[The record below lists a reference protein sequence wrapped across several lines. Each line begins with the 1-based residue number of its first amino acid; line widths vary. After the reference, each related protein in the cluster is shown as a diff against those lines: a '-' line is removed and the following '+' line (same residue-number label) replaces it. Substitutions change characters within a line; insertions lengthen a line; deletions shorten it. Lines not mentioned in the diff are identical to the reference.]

1 MLDLATWSWEP
12 VVAKGGPSA
21 RSGHRMAVV
30 RDRLL
35 VFGGFFDNLREVKY
49 YNDLH
54 MFDLKLY
61 KWTKIT
67 PQPGA
72 PVPAPRSGFQL
83 CSDGASGMYMY
94 GGYYKSKVVMQQFD
108 SRKDKSQVELSPPS
122 PNPNPNANPSPSLNP
137 NPNPN
142 PNRN

>member
-1 MLDLATWSWEP
+1 MLDLATWSWEQ
-12 VVAKGGPSA
+12 VQAKSGPSA
-21 RSGHRMAVV
+21 RSGHRMALV
-30 RDRLL
+30 RDKIL

-72 PVPAPRSGFQL
+72 PLPAPRSGFQL
-83 CSDGASGMYMY
+83 CSDGGSGMYMY
-94 GGYYKSKVVMQQFD
+94 GGYFKTKVTHLLVTHL
-108 SRKDKSQVELSPPS
+108 LSTHLLS
-122 PNPNPNANPSPSLNP
+122 NLVTTY
-137 NPNPN
+137 
-142 PNRN
+142 

>member
-1 MLDLATWSWEP
+1 M
-12 VVAKGGPSA
+12 
-21 RSGHRMAVV
+21 
-30 RDRLL
+30 RDKIL

-72 PVPAPRSGFQL
+72 PLPAPRSGFQL
-83 CSDGASGMYMY
+83 CSDGGSGMYMY
-94 GGYYKSKVVMQQFD
+94 GGYFKTKVATQQLLTY
-108 SRKDKSQVELSPPS
+108 SVT
-122 PNPNPNANPSPSLNP
+122 
-137 NPNPN
+137 
-142 PNRN
+142 

>member
-1 MLDLATWSWEP
+1 MPTDGGQLFLFGGEFSSPSQQKFHHFRDFWMLDLATWSWEQ
-12 VVAKGGPSA
+12 VQAKSGPSA
-21 RSGHRMAVV
+21 RSGHRMALVRANPNPDPDPNPNPNPNPNSNPNQV
-30 RDRLL
+30 RDKLL

-72 PVPAPRSGFQL
+72 PLPA
-83 CSDGASGMYMY
+83 
-94 GGYYKSKVVMQQFD
+94 
-108 SRKDKSQVELSPPS
+108 SRPD
-122 PNPNPNANPSPSLNP
+122 
-137 NPNPN
+137 
-142 PNRN
+142 